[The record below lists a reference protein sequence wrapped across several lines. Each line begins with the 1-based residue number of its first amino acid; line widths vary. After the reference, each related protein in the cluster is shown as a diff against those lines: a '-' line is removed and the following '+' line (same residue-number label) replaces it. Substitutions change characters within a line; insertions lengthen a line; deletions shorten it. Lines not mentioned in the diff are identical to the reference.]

1 VQAQQPP
8 DQRDADPIS
17 LADRVRS
24 RTGQRYFVKCNR
36 LGRRTK
42 TQIQIQIQI
51 QIHDQRGAQLVQD
64 PDRFAQSIPI
74 QRRLHQGALGRFVG
88 GFECNQLLLQLGSA
102 EQLCVTLV

>member
-1 VQAQQPP
+1 VQVQQPP

-17 LADRVRS
+17 LADRVHS

-42 TQIQIQIQI
+42 TQF
-51 QIHDQRGAQLVQD
+51 HDQRGAQLVQD